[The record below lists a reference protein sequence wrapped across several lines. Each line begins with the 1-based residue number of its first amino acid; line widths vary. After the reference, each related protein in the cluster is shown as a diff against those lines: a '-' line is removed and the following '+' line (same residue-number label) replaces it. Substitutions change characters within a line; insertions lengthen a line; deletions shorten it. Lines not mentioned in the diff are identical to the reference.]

1 MPRAEK
7 SQPKRL
13 KEIRDAAA
21 SVFAEKGF
29 HGASTRDI
37 ADRLGIKQAGL
48 YHYFSSKNAAL
59 TEVCRMGVEEFH
71 DRARDIANADM
82 TADEKI
88 TAAIAAHMAPFHQM
102 PDYVKVFL
110 NERRY
115 LSSDT
120 AKPVTRLAA
129 SYEKVLQG
137 MFEEGVLDKTFQ
149 PDLDC
154 RLVTLAMLGLCNSVL
169 QWYRGSDATEITD
182 IAHKYAGIIVGGVK
196 R

>member
-1 MPRAEK
+1 MPRPKK

-13 KEIRDAAA
+13 EEIRDAAA
-21 SVFAEKGF
+21 SVFAKKGF

-48 YHYFSSKNAAL
+48 YHYFKSKDAAL
-59 TEVCRMGVEEFH
+59 MEVCRMGVEKFH
-71 DRARDIANADM
+71 DRARDIANTDLK
-82 TADEKI
+82 ADEKI
-88 TAAIAAHMAPFHQM
+88 SAAIAAHMAPFHQM

-115 LSSDT
+115 LSVDT

-129 SYEKVLQG
+129 NYEIVLQG
-137 MFEEGVLDKTFQ
+137 MFEEGVQDKTFRS
-149 PDLDC
+149 DLDC
-154 RLVTLAMLGLCNSVL
+154 RLATLALLGLCNSVL
-169 QWYRGSDATEITD
+169 QWNRGSDSAEITN
-182 IAHKYAGIIVGGVK
+182 IAREYARIVVGGVK

>member
-1 MPRAEK
+1 MSPPKK

-13 KEIRDAAA
+13 KETRDAAA

-48 YHYFSSKNAAL
+48 YYYFKSKDAAL
-59 TEVCRMGVEEFH
+59 AEVCRMGVEEFH
-71 DRARDIANADM
+71 DRARDIANADLK
-82 TADEKI
+82 ADEKI

-129 SYEKVLQG
+129 NYEKVLQG
-137 MFEEGVLDKTFQ
+137 MFEEGVKDKTFR

-154 RLVTLAMLGLCNSVL
+154 RLATLALLGLCNSVL
-169 QWYRGSDATEITD
+169 QWNRGSDATQITD
-182 IAHKYAGIIVGGVK
+182 IARKYAGIVVGGV
-196 R
+196 RR